1 MYILAKDSFSKK
13 DQNVRYKVVINSRF
27 NDDIMLQQALIQKLT
42 ELGYRRD
49 FNYSGNTY
57 HKRYFINEYFSYKIQ
72 NGKIYLDAFIKQF
85 NKELPPY
92 YGLYGITYKRWF
104 IKEISQIVNYFQN

>member
-13 DQNVRYKVVINSRF
+13 GQSVRYKIVINSRF
-27 NDDIMLQQALIQKLT
+27 NDDIMLQQAFAQKLN
-42 ELGYRRD
+42 ELGYQKD
-49 FNYSGNTY
+49 YNYSGNTY

-92 YGLYGITYKRWF
+92 YGLIWYYL
-104 IKEISQIVNYFQN
+104 